1 MIYFKDQFK
10 IVEFIERTTGRPRI
24 LYRVQNLGKKV
35 NFFSGFVLPMQ
46 HFWFNIM
53 QNTYLLIKNG
63 PFENH

>member
-46 HFWFNIM
+46 HF
-53 QNTYLLIKNG
+53 
-63 PFENH
+63 